1 MPTSVVFNEDCMKVM
16 SRYPDKYFDLAVV
29 DPPYGGG
36 CSQSV
41 DVEREREQLIGGHAD
56 WDSKPRGRFGGR
68 FARYNIRGAT
78 ISAERT
84 GGKWAK
90 KYQQGSIPSNIKH
103 WDIAPPQE
111 YFDELARVSKNQI
124 IWGGNYFN
132 LPPTRCFLVWDKK
145 LPEDFTMAMA
155 EYAWTSF
162 NDNAKI
168 FRFVPQGKA
177 GFRFHPTQKP
187 VELYAWIYS
196 RYAEEGYKIL
206 DTHLGSGSSRIAAY
220 DAGLDFVGCEVC
232 KEYFDESVKWFEN
245 HTSQISFFD

>member
-1 MPTSVVFNEDCMKVM
+1 
-16 SRYPDKYFDLAVV
+16 
-29 DPPYGGG
+29 
-36 CSQSV
+36 
-41 DVEREREQLIGGHAD
+41 
-56 WDSKPRGRFGGR
+56 
-68 FARYNIRGAT
+68 
-78 ISAERT
+78 
-84 GGKWAK
+84 
-90 KYQQGSIPSNIKH
+90 
-103 WDIAPPQE
+103 
-111 YFDELARVSKNQI
+111 
-124 IWGGNYFN
+124 
-132 LPPTRCFLVWDKK
+132 
-145 LPEDFTMAMA
+145 MAMA

-196 RYAEEGYKIL
+196 RYAEDGYKIL

-245 HTSQISFFD
+245 HTAQMTFFD